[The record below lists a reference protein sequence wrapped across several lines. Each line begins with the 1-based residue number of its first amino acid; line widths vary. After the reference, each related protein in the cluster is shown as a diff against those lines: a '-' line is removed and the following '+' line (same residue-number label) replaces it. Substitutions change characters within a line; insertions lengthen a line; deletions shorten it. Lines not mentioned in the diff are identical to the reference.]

1 MSFIIIIPTYDGCNN
16 IERLLKS
23 IKEQSVSP
31 SKICIIDS
39 SSTDCTVEI
48 CRKYG
53 NVYRYDNICME

>member
-1 MSFIIIIPTYDGCNN
+1 MSFIIIIPTYDGCNT

-39 SSTDCTVEI
+39 SSTDCTTDCTVEI

-53 NVYRYDNICME
+53 NVYRA